1 MSPLRPSLHHI
12 RVVCSCPRL
21 LASSALLDRVRAAP
35 SDVDK
40 ILVSVKPSIISQL
53 SAETLD
59 TWTRVCTDIYTRV
72 PTRDLCL
79 TLGDASNVP
88 VNEEV
93 SLSEDGSSSDS
104 KDQGHPGS
112 LYSHVVL
119 GGTFDR
125 LHPGHKVL
133 LSTAVLRCDTRL
145 TVGVTSPA
153 LLSRKTLPEL
163 IQPVEDRMRGVES
176 FLSQVRPD
184 IERNV
189 VMIDDP
195 FGPAIT
201 LPEIQCIVASLE
213 TEAGCV
219 KINEKRQEAGLS
231 QLDIELIDLAEDTD
245 RQLSIEEEKISS
257 SSGRIRLLGTRL
269 RPALRPWD
277 PEAGPYIIG
286 LTGGSASG
294 KSSVARRLEHLGW
307 GCVDCDKMGHLA
319 YSPGQEAHAKVVKEF
334 GQGVLASDGNI
345 DRRALGAIVFSDKE
359 RLTALNNIVW
369 PEISRLALARAE
381 ELWRS
386 GLKVIVLDAAVLLEA
401 GWEAECHEVWVC
413 VVPRSEA
420 VKRIVERDKKTE
432 EEAGR
437 RLDSQKSNE
446 ERVRVASTVIS
457 SLWDPAI
464 TREQV
469 ERAVIR
475 LNKELGLS
483 DT

>member
-1 MSPLRPSLHHI
+1 MAPLRPSLHHI
-12 RVVCSCPRL
+12 RVLCSCPRL
-21 LASSALLDRVRAAP
+21 LVSSALLDRVRAAP
-35 SDVDK
+35 TDADK

-72 PTRDLCL
+72 AGRDLCL
-79 TLGDASNVP
+79 TLSDASHLP
-88 VNEEV
+88 EEL
-93 SLSEDGSSSDS
+93 SLSDDVDNRDLAS
-104 KDQGHPGS
+104 GHGHAGS

-125 LHPGHKVL
+125 LHPGHKIL
-133 LSTAVLRCDTRL
+133 LTTALLRCDTRL

-153 LLSRKTLPEL
+153 LLTRKTLPEL
-163 IQPVEDRMRGVES
+163 IQPVDDRRRGVES
-176 FLSQVRPD
+176 FISQVRPD
-184 IERNV
+184 IESNV

-201 LPEIQCIVASLE
+201 LPEIQCIVASQE
-213 TEAGCV
+213 TETGCV
-219 KINEKRQEAGLS
+219 KINEKRQAAGLS
-231 QLDIELIDLAEDTD
+231 QLDIELIDLAEDAD

-277 PEAGPYIIG
+277 REAGPYIIG

-294 KSSVARRLEHLGW
+294 KSSVGRRLEDLGW
-307 GCVDCDKMGHLA
+307 GVVDCDKMGHLA
-319 YSPGQEAHAKVVKEF
+319 YSPGQEGHAKVVKEF
-334 GQGVLASDGNI
+334 GEGVLASDGTI
-345 DRRALGAIVFSDKE
+345 DRRALGGIVFSDKS

-381 ELWRS
+381 QLWRS
-386 GLKVIVLDAAVLLEA
+386 GAQVVALDAAVLLEA
-401 GWEAECHEVWVC
+401 GWEAACHEVWVC

-420 VKRIVERDKKTE
+420 VTRIMARDGKTE

-437 RLDSQKSNE
+437 RLDSQMSNE

-457 SLWDPAI
+457 TLWDPDI
-464 TREQV
+464 TQEQV
-469 ERAVIR
+469 VRAVTR
-475 LNKELGLS
+475 LNTELGS
-483 DT
+483 DTQ